1 MRFEWDAAK
10 AAASLLKHGVGF
22 DEATTVFGD
31 ALSVSGRD
39 FEHSVGETR
48 FVTLGLSNHGR
59 VLVVCHT
66 DRGSVV
72 RIIAARTATRKEK
85 KIYEED

>member
-10 AAASLLKHGVGF
+10 AAASLLKHGLGF

-39 FEHSVGETR
+39 LEHSVGETR
-48 FVTLGLSNHGR
+48 FVTLGLSNQGR

-66 DRGSVV
+66 DRGSVI
-72 RIIAARTATRKEK
+72 RIITARTATRKERR
-85 KIYEED
+85 IYEEG

>member
-1 MRFEWDAAK
+1 MRFEWDPAQ

-31 ALSVSGRD
+31 TLSVSGRD
-39 FEHSVGETR
+39 LEHSAEEAR
-48 FVTLGLSNHGR
+48 FVTLGLSSHGR

-66 DRGSVV
+66 DRGSVI
-72 RIIAARTATRKEK
+72 RIITARTATRREK
-85 KIYEED
+85 RIYEEG

>member
-31 ALSVSGRD
+31 ARSVSGRD
-39 FEHSVGETR
+39 LEHSAGEAR
-48 FVTLGLSNHGR
+48 FVTLGLSSHGR

-72 RIIAARTATRKEK
+72 RIITARTATRKEK
-85 KIYEED
+85 RVYEEG

>member
-39 FEHSVGETR
+39 LEHSVGETR
-48 FVTLGLSNHGR
+48 FVTLGLSSRGR

-66 DRGSVV
+66 DRGSVI
-72 RIIAARTATRKEK
+72 RIITARTATRKEK
-85 KIYEED
+85 RIYEEG

>member
-31 ALSVSGRD
+31 VLSVSGRD
-39 FEHSVGETR
+39 LEHSVGESR
-48 FVTLGLSNHGR
+48 FVTLDLSSHGR
-59 VLVVCHT
+59 VLVACHT
-66 DRGSVV
+66 DRGSVIRV
-72 RIIAARTATRKEK
+72 ITAQLATRKEK
-85 KIYEED
+85 RIYEEG

>member
-22 DEATTVFGD
+22 DEATTLFGD

-39 FEHSVGETR
+39 LEHSVGETR
-48 FVTLGLSNHGR
+48 FVTLGLSNQGR

-66 DRGSVV
+66 DRGSVI
-72 RIIAARTATRKEK
+72 RIITARSATRKERR
-85 KIYEED
+85 IYEEG

>member
-39 FEHSVGETR
+39 LEHSAGEAR
-48 FVTLGLSNHGR
+48 FVTLGLSSHGR

-66 DRGSVV
+66 DRGSVI
-72 RIIAARTATRKEK
+72 RIITARTATRKEK
-85 KIYEED
+85 RIYEEG

>member
-1 MRFEWDAAK
+1 MDAAK
-10 AAASLLKHGVGF
+10 AAASLLMHGVAF

-39 FEHSVGETR
+39 LEHSVGETR
-48 FVTLGLSNHGR
+48 FVTLGLSSRGR

-66 DRGSVV
+66 DRGSVI
-72 RIIAARTATRKEK
+72 RIITARTATRKEK
-85 KIYEED
+85 RIYEEG